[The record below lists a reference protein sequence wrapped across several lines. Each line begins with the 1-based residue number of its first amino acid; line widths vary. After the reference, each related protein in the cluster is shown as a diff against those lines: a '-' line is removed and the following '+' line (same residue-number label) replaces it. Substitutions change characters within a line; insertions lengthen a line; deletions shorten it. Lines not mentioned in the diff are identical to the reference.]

1 MDQSQISI
9 SRIEEFSKKTLI
21 SATKFF
27 RFFFF
32 SPKYI
37 FYQSYIGIKMDW
49 RWCTLGFSN
58 NGKCKKFLNG
68 KPGFNAKDVVA
79 KMNWYY
85 NFLFTFFLHI
95 TISEIK
101 WFILDENDL
110 ENVLKMY
117 IFLKSGFFPFGVTLL
132 SIFKE

>member
-49 RWCTLGFSN
+49 RSCTFGFSN
-58 NGKCKKFLNG
+58 NGKCEKFLNG

-85 NFLFTFFLHI
+85 NFLFTFFAYHYIVGFLLRLKEPTLHYKNNLFNSI
-95 TISEIK
+95 YSIYTIKEVM
-101 WFILDENDL
+101 FI
-110 ENVLKMY
+110 M
-117 IFLKSGFFPFGVTLL
+117 
-132 SIFKE
+132 